1 MNHKELCIH
10 AHFYQPP
17 REDPFT
23 GVVAPELGAE
33 PYSNFNEKITAE
45 CYRPNAELGNFE
57 LISFNF
63 GPTLASWLEGYDAVT
78 YQRILAA
85 DRKNVARYG
94 VGNAIAQAYNHTI
107 LPLATRRDKETQVAW
122 GIADFRHRFG
132 RDPQGM
138 WLPEMAVD
146 TETLE
151 VLAEQGI
158 TFTILC
164 PHQVHLP
171 DGGWADTI
179 RYYEARLPLNRRI
192 ALFLRDEEL
201 SNRIAFDQGITQNAA
216 NFIHWCMI
224 NGNNANR
231 LYLIATDG
239 ETFGHHQPGREYFLR
254 DLLCTEA
261 PRAGCRVT
269 YLAQHLQAHPPSG
282 EVEIVEDSSWSCSH
296 GVDRWNKGCS
306 CTPGMSK
313 WKGQLRTALDRL
325 AGGID
330 ALYLHEAKGRVS
342 DPWALRNA
350 YINVILGEMSGE
362 ALLREYADK
371 ALTTAESHRLL
382 TMLEA
387 QRFRQAM
394 YTSCAWFFE
403 DLSRLEPRY
412 VIANAARAV
421 RLVAEATGISL
432 EDGFRRDLAQ
442 ADSWITYE
450 NGADI
455 YDEIVKAHP
464 VETFTPPPSLNP
476 NGLVG

>member
-23 GVVAPELGAE
+23 GVIAPELGAE
-33 PYSNFNEKITAE
+33 PYSNFNEKVTAE

-57 LISFNF
+57 LISFNL
-63 GPTLASWLEGYDAVT
+63 GPTLASWLESYDPVT
-78 YQRILAA
+78 YQRILDS
-85 DRKNVARYG
+85 DRKNVMRYG

-171 DGGWADTI
+171 DNGWADSI
-179 RYYEARLPLNRRI
+179 RYYETRLPLNRRI

-216 NFIHWCMI
+216 NFIHWCLI
-224 NGNNANR
+224 NSNNANR

-239 ETFGHHQPGREYFLR
+239 ETFGHHQPGREHFLH
-254 DLLCTEA
+254 DLLSTEA
-261 PRAGCRVT
+261 PQAGCQVT
-269 YLAQHLQAHPPSG
+269 YLGRHLREYPPSG
-282 EVEIVEDSSWSCSH
+282 EAEIVEDSSWSCGH
-296 GVDRWNKGCS
+296 GVDRWYKGCT
-306 CTPGMSK
+306 CTPGISK

-330 ALYLHEAKGRVS
+330 ALYLHETKGRVS

-350 YINVILGEMSGE
+350 YIHVMLGEMSGE
-362 ALLREYADK
+362 ALLREYAGK
-371 ALTTAESHRLL
+371 ALTTDESHRLL

-412 VIANAARAV
+412 VIANAARAI
-421 RLVAEATGISL
+421 RLVEEATGVSL

-442 ADSWITYE
+442 AESWITYE

-464 VETFTPPPSLNP
+464 TLPQV
-476 NGLVG
+476 

>member
-1 MNHKELCIH
+1 LNHKELCIH

-17 REDPFT
+17 REDPFN

-33 PYSNFNEKITAE
+33 PYSNFNEKVTAE

-57 LISFNF
+57 LISFNL
-63 GPTLASWLEGYDAVT
+63 GPTLASWLEGYDPVT
-78 YQRILAA
+78 YQRILDA
-85 DRKNVARYG
+85 DRRNVERYG

-138 WLPEMAVD
+138 WLPETAVD

-158 TFTILC
+158 AFTVLC
-164 PHQVHLP
+164 PHQGHLP
-171 DGGWADTI
+171 DGGWADSI
-179 RYYEARLPLNRRI
+179 RYYEASLPLSRRI

-201 SNRIAFDQGITQNAA
+201 SNRVAFDQAGTQNAA
-216 NFIHWCMI
+216 SFIRWCMV
-224 NGNNANR
+224 NSDNPNR
-231 LYLIATDG
+231 LYLIAVDG
-239 ETFGHHQPGREYFLR
+239 ETFGHHQPGREHFLH
-254 DLLCTEA
+254 DLLSTEA
-261 PRAGCRVT
+261 QRANCRVT
-269 YLAQHLQAHPPSG
+269 YLARHLQAYPPSG
-282 EVEIVEDSSWSCSH
+282 VVEIVEDSSWSCSH
-296 GVDRWNKGCS
+296 GVDRWNKGCT
-306 CTPGMSK
+306 CTPGISK
-313 WKGQLRTALDRL
+313 WKGPLRTALDRL

-330 ALYLHEAKGRVS
+330 ALYLSETQGLVS

-350 YINVILGEMSGE
+350 YIHVMLGEMSGE
-362 ALLREYADK
+362 ELLSEYADK
-371 ALTTAESHRLL
+371 PPTTDESRRLVVI
-382 TMLEA
+382 LEA

-412 VIANAARAV
+412 VIANAARAIG
-421 RLVAEATGISL
+421 LVAQATGVSL

-442 ADSWITYE
+442 AESWITYE
-450 NGADI
+450 NGVDI
-455 YDEIVKAHP
+455 YDKIVRAHP
-464 VETFTPPPSLNP
+464 
-476 NGLVG
+476 

>member
-1 MNHKELCIH
+1 MLSDAKLSLYANTYLDSTRQPGDSKGSTLNHKELCIH

-23 GVVAPELGAE
+23 GVIAPELGAE
-33 PYSNFNEKITAE
+33 PYSNFNEKVTAE
-45 CYRPNAELGNFE
+45 CYR
-57 LISFNF
+57 
-63 GPTLASWLEGYDAVT
+63 
-78 YQRILAA
+78 
-85 DRKNVARYG
+85 
-94 VGNAIAQAYNHTI
+94 
-107 LPLATRRDKETQVAW
+107 
-122 GIADFRHRFG
+122 
-132 RDPQGM
+132 
-138 WLPEMAVD
+138 
-146 TETLE
+146 TLE

-171 DGGWADTI
+171 DNGWADSN
-179 RYYEARLPLNRRI
+179 RYYETRLPLNRRI

-216 NFIHWCMI
+216 NFIHWCLV
-224 NGNNANR
+224 NNNANR

-239 ETFGHHQPGREYFLR
+239 ETFGHHQPGREHFLH
-254 DLLCTEA
+254 DLLSTEA
-261 PRAGCRVT
+261 PQAGYQVT
-269 YLAQHLQAHPPSG
+269 YLGRHLREYPPSG
-282 EVEIVEDSSWSCSH
+282 EAEIVEDSSWSCGH
-296 GVDRWNKGCS
+296 GVDRWYKGCT
-306 CTPGMSK
+306 CTPGISK

-330 ALYLHEAKGRVS
+330 ALYLHETKGRVS

-350 YINVILGEMSGE
+350 YIHVMLGEMSGE
-362 ALLREYADK
+362 ALLREYAGK
-371 ALTTAESHRLL
+371 ALTTDESHRLL

-412 VIANAARAV
+412 VIANAARAI
-421 RLVAEATGISL
+421 RLVEEATGVSL

-442 ADSWITYE
+442 AESWITYE

-464 VETFTPPPSLNP
+464 TLPQV
-476 NGLVG
+476 